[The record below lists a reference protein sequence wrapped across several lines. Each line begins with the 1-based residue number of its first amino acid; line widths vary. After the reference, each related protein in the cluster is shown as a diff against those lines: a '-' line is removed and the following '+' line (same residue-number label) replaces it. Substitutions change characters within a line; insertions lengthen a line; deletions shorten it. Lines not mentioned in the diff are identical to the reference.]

1 MNKTEYEIIYDI
13 KDYEKYILNDKNKWI
28 SKKNI
33 ESILE
38 NYGIYDYKIKNI
50 DRIQLS
56 FIHDSYLK
64 TFVINDKNAKSLKEI
79 QPISED
85 LIKKTMPLQPKSY
98 ESLEFL
104 GDAVIHNILAKY
116 LFVRYYEMGNKDQ
129 GFLTR
134 LRTKIEK
141 GDTLGTLARTIGLNK
156 YIIISRNIEIQGGRV
171 NNIKIMEDIFEA
183 FIGALSLEAPHE
195 VCETFLINIIDKEL
209 DFAELINTEDN
220 YKEMIMQYFHK
231 IGLKNEVGEK
241 YTPKYIHVKTI
252 DDPTRKKF
260 QMGVQ
265 DNKGKIVGLGIGI
278 SKKAGEQQAA
288 YNALV
293 KYKAL
298 KMFTEIQDNKSEK
311 EDYYSTDVINMD
323 EIQNKNKNNND
334 DDSDSSSIY
343 GYID

>member
-1 MNKTEYEIIYDI
+1 MNKTEDGITYDM
-13 KDYEKYILNDKNKWI
+13 KDYERHILNEKNRWI

-33 ESILE
+33 ETILE
-38 NYGIYDYKIKNI
+38 NYGIDYKIKNL
-50 DRIQLS
+50 DKIQIS
-56 FIHDSYLK
+56 FIHDSYLG
-64 TFVINDKNAKSLKEI
+64 TFVINEKNAKTLKEI
-79 QPISED
+79 SPIGED
-85 LIKKTMPLQPKSY
+85 LIKKTLPLQPKSY
-98 ESLEFL
+98 EALEFL

-116 LFVRYYEMGNKDQ
+116 LFVRYYEKGNKDQ

-156 YIIISRNIEIQGGRV
+156 YIIISRNVELQGGRL

-195 VCETFLINIIDKEL
+195 VCEKFLINIIDKEL
-209 DFAELINTEDN
+209 DLAELINTEDN
-220 YKEMIMQYFHK
+220 YKEMLMQYFHK

-241 YTPKYIHVKTI
+241 YTPKYVHVKTI
-252 DDPTRKKF
+252 DDSTRKKF
-260 QMGVQ
+260 QMGVL
-265 DNKGKIVGLGIGI
+265 DNNGKVVGLGIGI

-288 YNALV
+288 YSALV

-298 KMFTEIQDNKSEK
+298 KMFTEIQENNSEK
-311 EDYYSTDVINMD
+311 EDYYSIDLINTG
-323 EIQNKNKNNND
+323 ETKNKNCDN
-334 DDSDSSSIY
+334 DSDSDSNSVY

>member
-1 MNKTEYEIIYDI
+1 MNKTENEITYDL
-13 KDYEKYILNDKNKWI
+13 KDYEKHILNEKNKFV
-28 SKKNI
+28 SKKSI
-33 ESILE
+33 ETILS
-38 NYGIYDYKIKNI
+38 NYGIDYKIKNL

-56 FIHDSYLK
+56 FIHESYLRTISINEK
-64 TFVINDKNAKSLKEI
+64 TAKALKEI
-79 QPISED
+79 PPIDDD
-85 LIKKTMPLQPKSY
+85 LIKKTIPLQPKSY

-116 LFVRYYEMGNKDQ
+116 LFVRYYEKGNKDQ

-141 GDTLGTLARTIGLNK
+141 GDTLGTLARTIGLSK
-156 YIIISRNIEIQGGRV
+156 YIIVSRNIELQGGRL

-195 VCETFLINIIDKEL
+195 ICEKFLINIIDKEL
-209 DFAELINTEDN
+209 DLAELINTEDN
-220 YKEMIMQYFHK
+220 YKEMLMQYFHRL
-231 IGLKNEVGEK
+231 GLKNEAGEK
-241 YTPKYIHVKTI
+241 YTPKYVHVKTI
-252 DDPTRKKF
+252 DDPIRKRF
-260 QMGVQ
+260 QMGVL
-265 DNKGKIVGLGIGI
+265 DNRGKIVGLGTGM

-298 KMFTEIQDNKSEK
+298 KMFTEIHENNSEK
-311 EDYYSTDVINMD
+311 DEYYSVELVDKKNV
-323 EIQNKNKNNND
+323 ENKNFD
-334 DDSDSSSIY
+334 SDSDSSSVY